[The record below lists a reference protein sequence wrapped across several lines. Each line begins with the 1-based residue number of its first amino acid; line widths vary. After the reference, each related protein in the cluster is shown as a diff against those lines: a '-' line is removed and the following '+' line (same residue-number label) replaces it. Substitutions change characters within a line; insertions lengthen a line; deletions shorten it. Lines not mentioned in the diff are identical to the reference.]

1 MSLRLGVNI
10 DHIATLRQARYADQT
25 RGKNTDGA
33 LSWAGFEPD
42 PLDAAAICEAAGAH
56 GITVHLRED
65 RRHMQERDIRL
76 LKKNIRTKLNL
87 EMAVAEEI
95 IRFAC
100 DLKPH
105 DVCLVP
111 EKRQEVTTEGGL
123 DVAGNFTA
131 VKAATLRLK
140 AAGITVS
147 HFIDADERQI
157 RAAAEA
163 GADVVELHTGAY
175 ANAFGEWQRAQSR
188 TSVQLVP
195 SSFPPPVRAELD
207 KLIGGAHDARECS
220 LRVNAGHGINY
231 QNIHG
236 ILEIPHLEELNIGH
250 SIIARAALVGLDRA
264 VREMLGLMEGYRG

>member
-1 MSLRLGVNI
+1 MPLRLGVNI
-10 DHIATLRQARYADQT
+10 DHVATLRQARYAEQT
-25 RGKNTDGA
+25 RGQNTDGA

-42 PLDAAAICEAAGAH
+42 PIDAAAICENAGAH

-76 LKKNIRTKLNL
+76 LKKSIRTKLNL

-111 EKRQEVTTEGGL
+111 EKREEVTTEGGL
-123 DVAGNFTA
+123 DVAGNLKA
-131 VKAATLRLK
+131 VKAATRRLK
-140 AAGITVS
+140 DAGIIVS
-147 HFIDADERQI
+147 HFIDPDEKQI

-175 ANAFGEWQRAQSR
+175 ANAHSQWMRKQGGASLPQA
-188 TSVQLVP
+188 T
-195 SSFPPPVRAELD
+195 FPPAVRAELD
-207 KLIGGAHDARECS
+207 KLIGGAHDALECS

-231 QNIHG
+231 QNIGG

-250 SIIARAALVGLDRA
+250 SIISRAVLVGLDRA
-264 VREMLGLMEGYRG
+264 VREMLALMKNYES